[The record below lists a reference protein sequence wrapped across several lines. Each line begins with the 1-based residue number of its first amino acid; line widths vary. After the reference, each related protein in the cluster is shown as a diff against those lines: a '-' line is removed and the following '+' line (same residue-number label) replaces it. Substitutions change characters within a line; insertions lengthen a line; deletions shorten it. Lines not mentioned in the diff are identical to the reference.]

1 VIKIEAVNPRRS
13 QSFMSKAKC
22 LRHIPVQLTLDQFNQ
37 FILKHLPKPKRGP
50 SCKISLFKVFN
61 YILNILYTGCQWI
74 SLPIA
79 TNSKTGKPEIH
90 YTRIFRI
97 FQCWLKKGVFEK
109 IFEDSV
115 VSLHLKGLLDLSIL
129 HGDGTSTIAKKG
141 GDCLGFSGH
150 KHFKG
155 EKTVA
160 FVDRNCNV
168 IAPFTKAPGNKH
180 ECPLFPNAF
189 GHLKRI
195 IKTLGEKLTGLVTS
209 LDSAYDS
216 ATNRKM
222 IFNAG
227 MVPNIKEN
235 PRNRKKTK
243 RGRKRVYEEDIFQER
258 FETVERAFAWEDKF
272 KRLLIRFERISL
284 HHFGLKLIAYTMIN
298 LRHFCN

>member
-1 VIKIEAVNPRRS
+1 
-13 QSFMSKAKC
+13 MSKLKR
-22 LRHIPVQLTLDQFNQ
+22 LRHIPVQLTLSQFHE
-37 FILKHLPKPKRGP
+37 FIFRHLPKPKRGP
-50 SCKISLFKVFN
+50 SCKITLFKIFN
-61 YILNILYTGCQWI
+61 YILTFLYTGCQWL

-79 TNSKTGKPEIH
+79 IDPQTGKPEIH

-97 FQCWLKKGVFEK
+97 FKQWVKQGVFEK
-109 IFEDSV
+109 VFENSV
-115 VSLHLKGLLDLSIL
+115 VRLHNAGLLDLSIL

-141 GDCLGFSGH
+141 GECLGFSGH

-168 IAPFTKAPGNKH
+168 ISPFTKAPGHRH
-180 ECPLFPNAF
+180 ETRLFPDAF

-195 IKTLGEKLTGLVTS
+195 IKTLGESLRGLVAS

-216 ATNRKM
+216 AVNRKM

-227 MVPNIKEN
+227 MTPNIKEN

-243 RGRKRVYEEDIFQER
+243 RGRKRLYDDDIFQER

-272 KRLLIRFERISL
+272 KRLLVRFERISL

-298 LRHFCN
+298 LRHFCH